1 MTPQTPNTHTRDAPD
16 PLYPY
21 SQHPHPPSPPP
32 IWGRTAAGSG
42 LLPPSPPQVMEA
54 FEQAERKP
62 KPNPQHL
69 FSDVYREMPPNL
81 RRQRAALER
90 HLQHYGEHY
99 PMELYEK

>member
-1 MTPQTPNTHTRDAPD
+1 
-16 PLYPY
+16 
-21 SQHPHPPSPPP
+21 
-32 IWGRTAAGSG
+32 
-42 LLPPSPPQVMEA
+42 MEA

-99 PMELYEK
+99 PMELYEKGAPPPASHPHPRDPHLNGTPPAHPSGDVLCQ

>member
-1 MTPQTPNTHTRDAPD
+1 
-16 PLYPY
+16 
-21 SQHPHPPSPPP
+21 
-32 IWGRTAAGSG
+32 
-42 LLPPSPPQVMEA
+42 MEA

-62 KPNPQHL
+62 KPSPQHL